1 MKEKSFYLVS
11 LGCAKNTVD
20 SSSMAQILERDGF
33 HPAASPLDAEVLIVN
48 TCGFIEQAREESIK
62 ILKELASQKKS
73 GQKLIAA
80 GCYSQRDSSSL
91 VSRVPEIDGVIGTR
105 RWMDILEV
113 IRSIRQ
119 TDHPKTLYHLPEAHT
134 MGENPPGILSTHQQG
149 TSSYL
154 KIADGCRRPC
164 AFCAIPLIKGTAV
177 SRSRAEIISDARSL
191 QDRGVRE
198 INLIAQDTTD
208 YGSDLGLKDGLPD
221 LLDDLIRAVPDV
233 DWIRILYA
241 YPGYISDR
249 LIRVM
254 ADNPQILPYIDLP
267 LQHGDPGVLRRMKR
281 PSNLDW
287 VYKTIGKLREA
298 MPDLALRS
306 TFIVGFPGENDAE
319 FQSLLSFVEE
329 IQFDRVGVFTYSFEP
344 GTAAEPLGDPVP
356 ESVKV
361 ARKEELMVLQQ
372 SISLAR
378 NQKLIG
384 KKLDVLI
391 EGQGEV
397 EGSSEVISVGRS
409 YRDAPEID
417 GMVIIEGQLPV
428 GEIVPVEI
436 SGAMVYDLTAVPAVN
451 FI

>member
-1 MKEKSFYLVS
+1 MSKNSFYLVS

-20 SSSMAQILERDGF
+20 SSAMAQILERDGF
-33 HPAASPLDAEVLIVN
+33 RSASSPQEAELLIVN
-48 TCGFIEQAREESIK
+48 TCGFIEQAREESID
-62 ILKELASQKKS
+62 ILKELASRKKP

-80 GCYSQRDSSSL
+80 GCFSQRDSSSITAQ
-91 VSRVPEIDGVIGTR
+91 VPEIDGVIGTR

-119 TDHPKTLYHLPEAHT
+119 NDRPEPFYHLPGVDT
-134 MGENPPGILSTHQQG
+134 IGKNPEGVLSTHQQG

-177 SRSRAEIISDARSL
+177 SRPRDEILSDARSL
-191 QDRGVRE
+191 QAAGVRE

-208 YGSDLGLKDGLPD
+208 YGSDLGQKDGLSD
-221 LLDDLIRAVPDV
+221 LLEDLIRAVPNV

-249 LIRVM
+249 LIAVM
-254 ADNPQILPYIDLP
+254 AENPQILPYIDLP
-267 LQHGDPGVLRRMKR
+267 LQHGDPEVLRRMKR
-281 PSNLDW
+281 PSNIDW
-287 VYKTIGKLREA
+287 VYRTIDKLRKA

-306 TFIVGFPGENDAE
+306 TFIVGFPGESDSE
-319 FQSLLSFVEE
+319 FQKLLSFVED
-329 IQFDRVGVFTYSFEP
+329 IQFDRLGVFTYSFEP
-344 GTAAEPLGDPVP
+344 GTTAEPLGDPVP

-372 SISLAR
+372 SISLSR

-384 KKLDVLI
+384 QKLDVLV
-391 EGQGEV
+391 EGQGQV
-397 EGSSEVISVGRS
+397 EGSSEMISVGRS

-417 GMVIIEGQLPV
+417 GMVIIDGQLPV

-436 SGAMVYDLTAVPAVN
+436 DGAMVYDLTAVPAVH